1 MALFRSRK
9 IRMAAKNVSHQERIG
24 VSPAE
29 RACSS
34 DELGRRRRAACR
46 LPPSRDGRT
55 TFPSLLLSHSG
66 TGSRAATLILIKT
79 DTASN

>member
-9 IRMAAKNVSHQERIG
+9 IRMAAKNVSHQERR

-34 DELGRRRRAACR
+34 ELCVDCRRHATDA
-46 LPPSRDGRT
+46 RT
-55 TFPSLLLSHSG
+55 DVSFSPLISFGHGKSG
-66 TGSRAATLILIKT
+66 
-79 DTASN
+79 SNLDLNED